1 MPTDD
6 SLYAPRNL
14 GGVLARI
21 AETPDGGARIE
32 VWVGDKWEPPPPG
45 TVDFSE
51 IMAARSASDE
61 FLARNGVPSEEE
73 TGSSK
78 AKVVLAALAALA
90 AERVVPGWKL
100 PKWLWV
106 MFILSLAVTIVVAIY
121 PWK

>member
-6 SLYAPRNL
+6 SLYTPRNL

-45 TVDFSE
+45 TVDFAE
-51 IMAARSASDE
+51 IMAARPASDA
-61 FLARNGVPSEEE
+61 FLARKGVPSGCPADVTIIS
-73 TGSSK
+73 TGESDD
-78 AKVVLAALAALA
+78 LA
-90 AERVVPGWKL
+90 AERVMPGWKL

>member
-1 MPTDD
+1 M
-6 SLYAPRNL
+6 SSNEGLYALRNL

-45 TVDFSE
+45 AVSFGE
-51 IMAARSASDE
+51 IMAARPASDE
-61 FLARNGVPSEEE
+61 FLARKGVPLGEKI
-73 TGSSK
+73 GSSK

>member
-1 MPTDD
+1 M
-6 SLYAPRNL
+6 SSNEGLYAPRNL

-45 TVDFSE
+45 AVSFGE
-51 IMAARSASDE
+51 IMAARPASDE
-61 FLARNGVPSEEE
+61 FLARKGVPLGEKI
-73 TGSSK
+73 GSSK

>member
-6 SLYAPRNL
+6 SLYTPRNL

-21 AETPDGGARIE
+21 AETPDGGAIIE
-32 VWVGDKWEPPPPG
+32 AWTGDNWEPPPPG
-45 TVDFSE
+45 AVSFGE
-51 IMAARSASDE
+51 IMAARPASDE

-90 AERVVPGWKL
+90 AERLVPGWKL

>member
-14 GGVLARI
+14 GGLLARI
-21 AETPDGGARIE
+21 APTPDGGARTE
-32 VWVGDKWEPPPPG
+32 VWTGDAWEPSRG
-45 TVDFSE
+45 ATDAAE
-51 IMAARSASDE
+51 IMAGTPASDA
-61 FLARNGVPSEEE
+61 FLARKGVPLGEKI
-73 TGSSK
+73 GSSK

>member
-6 SLYAPRNL
+6 SLYTPRNL

-21 AETPDGGARIE
+21 AETPDGGAIIE
-32 VWVGDKWEPPPPG
+32 VWTGDNWEPPPPG
-45 TVDFSE
+45 AVDFAE
-51 IMAARSASDE
+51 IMAARPASDAI
-61 FLARNGVPSEEE
+61 LARKGVPS
-73 TGSSK
+73 GCP
-78 AKVVLAALAALA
+78 ADVIIIDAGGPDDLA

>member
-1 MPTDD
+1 M
-6 SLYAPRNL
+6 SSNEGLYALRNL

-21 AETPDGGARIE
+21 AEIPDGGARIE

-45 TVDFSE
+45 AVSFGE
-51 IMAARSASDE
+51 IMAARPASDE
-61 FLARNGVPSEEE
+61 FLARKGVPLGEKI
-73 TGSSK
+73 GSSK

>member
-6 SLYAPRNL
+6 SFYAPRNL
-14 GGVLARI
+14 GGLLARI
-21 AETPDGGARIE
+21 AETPDGGAIIE
-32 VWVGDKWEPPPPG
+32 VWTGDNWEPSPPG
-45 TVDFSE
+45 AVDFAE
-51 IMAARSASDE
+51 IMAARPASDE
-61 FLARNGVPSEEE
+61 FLARKGVPLGEKI
-73 TGSSK
+73 GSSK

>member
-1 MPTDD
+1 M
-6 SLYAPRNL
+6 
-14 GGVLARI
+14 LARI

-45 TVDFSE
+45 AVSFGE
-51 IMAARSASDE
+51 IMAARPASDE
-61 FLARNGVPSEEE
+61 FLARKGVPLGEKI
-73 TGSSK
+73 GSSK

>member
-6 SLYAPRNL
+6 SFYAPRNL

-21 AETPDGGARIE
+21 AETPDGGAIIE

-45 TVDFSE
+45 TVDFAE
-51 IMAARSASDE
+51 IMAARPASDAV
-61 FLARNGVPSEEE
+61 LARKGVPLGEKIR
-73 TGSSK
+73 SSK

>member
-45 TVDFSE
+45 TVDFAE
-51 IMAARSASDE
+51 IMAARPASDAI
-61 FLARNGVPSEEE
+61 LARKGVPSGCPADVTIIS
-73 TGSSK
+73 TGESDD
-78 AKVVLAALAALA
+78 LA
-90 AERVVPGWKL
+90 AERVMPGWKL

>member
-21 AETPDGGARIE
+21 AETPDGGARVE
-32 VWVGDKWEPPPPG
+32 VWVGDNWEPPPPG
-45 TVDFSE
+45 AVDFAE
-51 IMAARSASDE
+51 IMAARPASDAI
-61 FLARNGVPSEEE
+61 LARKGVPSGCPADVTIIT
-73 TGSSK
+73 TGESDD
-78 AKVVLAALAALA
+78 LA
-90 AERVVPGWKL
+90 AERVMPGWNL

-106 MFILSLAVTIVVAIY
+106 VFILSLAVTVVVAIY